1 MTDLHV
7 LSVASE
13 VYPLIKT
20 GGLADVVG
28 ALPPALAR
36 EGVTTRTL
44 VPGYPAVI
52 EALRE
57 AEAVHTFAHLHG
69 GPARLLVSHIAGLD
83 LLVLDAPDLYA
94 RSGNP
99 YLGPDGREWPDNAL
113 RFAALAECAASIA
126 RGVVAGLA
134 PDVVHA
140 HDWQAGLVPA
150 LLHYHGAPR
159 PGTVM
164 TLHNLSFQGQF
175 PRELLATIGLPPHA
189 YAIDGVEYH
198 GTISYLKAGLA
209 LADRIT
215 TVSPTYA
222 AEIRTP
228 EGGMGLDG
236 LLRQRA
242 DVLTGILNGIDD
254 TVWNPATDA
263 HLVARF
269 DAKHLA
275 RRAANKTALQARFGL
290 AAEPA
295 TFVFGVVSRLT
306 LQKGMDL
313 LLDALPALTDSGAQ
327 LALLGSGEK
336 SLEDDF
342 VAAASRYPGRVAA
355 VIGYDES
362 IAHLVQ
368 AGADALLVPSRFEP
382 CGLTQLCA
390 LRYGAIPIV
399 ARVGGL
405 ADTVID
411 ATEMALVAGVGTGF
425 QFAPVTR
432 GNLELAIRRGIALR
446 GDRAL
451 WRRLQSR
458 AMATDVGWTR
468 PAKRYAALFRELTA
482 RRAA

>member
-1 MTDLHV
+1 MQRVQV

-13 VYPLIKT
+13 VYPLVKT

-28 ALPPALAR
+28 ALPSALAR
-36 EGVTTRTL
+36 EGIAVRTL

-57 AEAVHTFAHLHG
+57 VEEVHTFTHLHG
-69 GPARLLVSHIAGLD
+69 GPARLLVSQVAGLD
-83 LLVLDAPDLYA
+83 LLVLDAPHLYA
-94 RSGNP
+94 RPGNP
-99 YLGPDGREWPDNAL
+99 YLAPDGKAWPDNAL
-113 RFAALAECAASIA
+113 RFAALAASAAAVA
-126 RGVVAGLA
+126 RGVVSGLA

-140 HDWQAGLVPA
+140 HDWQAALAPA
-150 LLHYHGAPR
+150 LLHYGGAPR

-164 TLHNLSFQGQF
+164 TVHNLSFQGQF
-175 PRELLATIGLPPHA
+175 PRELLAAIGLPPDA

-198 GTISYLKAGLA
+198 GTIGYLKAGLA

-236 LLRQRA
+236 LLRRRA
-242 DVLTGILNGIDD
+242 DVLTGIRNGIDD

-275 RRAANKTALQARFGL
+275 RRAANTAALQARFGL
-290 AAEPA
+290 DTERAA
-295 TFVFGVVSRLT
+295 FVLGVVSRLT

-313 LLDALPALTDSGAQ
+313 LLDALPAVIASGAQ
-327 LALLGSGEK
+327 LALLGSGEQ
-336 SLEDDF
+336 SLEGAF
-342 VAAASRYPGRVAA
+342 VAATSRHPGRVAA
-355 VIGYDES
+355 IIGYDES
-362 IAHLVQ
+362 IAHMMQ
-368 AGADALLVPSRFEP
+368 AGADAMLVPSRFEP

-405 ADTVID
+405 ADTIID
-411 ATEMALVAGVGTGF
+411 ANEMALAAGTGTGI

-432 GNLELAIRRGIALR
+432 SNLELAIDRGIALR
-446 GDRAL
+446 RDRAL
-451 WRRLQSR
+451 WRRMQSR
-458 AMATDVGWTR
+458 AMATDVGWSR
-468 PAKRYAALFRELTA
+468 PAKRYAALFRELAA
-482 RRAA
+482 RHAT